1 MRKFH
6 PAAFRQ
12 KRPGPGGGPLFYL
25 LTVLFAASFLFYP
38 ACSSA
43 AEDLTLDEVCRMAI
57 ANHEAVRIA
66 VEGVS
71 QAETNLGKATSRLL
85 PNFTAEGSF
94 TRYSESKRSSTGLV
108 LQPDDSTGVNL
119 KLTQP
124 LYSGGKEWSFRR
136 QAQMLIEKSR
146 DGLELSKESV
156 VRLAAR
162 AYFGVLKAAK
172 EVEIKT
178 AALKR
183 AVERRK
189 VAAARFKVG
198 EVTRSAVLRAEAEV
212 AGAEAELTRAGAN
225 LTDAKS
231 LLKRVTGTGEKE
243 ITVAEP
249 EALPP
254 VEGEIEA
261 LVTKAFEARLDY
273 KQSLLDQKV
282 ASEGISY
289 AKGNFLPSL
298 RLEGLASYREQNPE
312 TSFLLK
318 ESVSASVVLTYPIFE
333 GFLRRS
339 ELSEARSKLRE
350 AELRRLGLKR
360 DIEVEVRDA
369 YNNVESV
376 KAVIDSYKKQLEF
389 AEEDYKMVF
398 EQFKYGLATTVDVI
412 DADTVLISAQ
422 RSLMNSTYDLELSKV
437 ELRYSLGVLLDDL
450 RLNNTAANP

>member
-1 MRKFH
+1 MRIFH

-12 KRPGPGGGPLFYL
+12 KRLVRKAGPLFYL
-25 LTVLFAASFLFYP
+25 VTALFAAACAFYP
-38 ACSSA
+38 SFSA
-43 AEDLTLDEVCRMAI
+43 AAEPLTLSEVCRLAI

-71 QAETNLGKATSRLL
+71 QAESNLGKATSRLL
-85 PNFTAEGSF
+85 PNLTAEGSY
-94 TRYSESKRSSTGLV
+94 TRYSEKKTSSTGFII
-108 LQPDDSTGVNL
+108 QPDDSSSVNL
-119 KLTQP
+119 KLTQS
-124 LYSGGKEWSFRR
+124 LYSGGREWSFRR
-136 QAQMLIEKSR
+136 QARMLTEKSR
-146 DGLELSKESV
+146 HGLEFSKESV

-172 EVEIKT
+172 EVEIKA

-183 AVERRK
+183 AGERRK
-189 VAAARFKVG
+189 VASARFDVG

-212 AGAEAELTRAGAN
+212 AGAEAELTKAGAD

-231 LLKRVTGTGEKE
+231 LLKRVTGYGETD
-243 ITVAEP
+243 IAVAEP
-249 EALPP
+249 EATGP
-254 VEGEIEA
+254 VEGEVDA
-261 LVTKAFEARLDY
+261 LVEKAFETRFDY

-282 ASEGISY
+282 ASEGIDY
-289 AKGNFLPSL
+289 AKGSYLPSL
-298 RLEGLASYREQNPE
+298 KLEGLASYREQNPE

-318 ESVSASVVLTYPIFE
+318 ETVSASVVLTYPIFE
-333 GFLRRS
+333 GFLRKY

-360 DIEVEVRDA
+360 DIEVEVREA

-376 KAVIDSYKKQLEF
+376 LSVIDSYRKQLEF

-422 RSLMNSTYDLELSKV
+422 RSLMNSTYDLEVAKV
-437 ELRYSLGVLLDDL
+437 ELKYTLGVLLDDL
-450 RLNNTAANP
+450 KLNSSDRP